1 MNGYKIVNW
10 NVDSLDWKGLDK
22 EKVKK
27 NILSAVGPGSIVLQ
41 HAGGGTGSDLTGTL
55 DALPDVIQ
63 SLRAKGYHFVTLSEL
78 LHTNNYK

>member
-63 SLRAKGYHFVTLSEL
+63 SLRTKGYHFVTLSEL